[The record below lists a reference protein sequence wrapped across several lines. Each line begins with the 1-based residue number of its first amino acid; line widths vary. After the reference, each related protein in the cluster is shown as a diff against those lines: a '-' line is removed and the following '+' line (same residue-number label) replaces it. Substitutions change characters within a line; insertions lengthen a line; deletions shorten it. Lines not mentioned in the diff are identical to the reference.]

1 MEEPNNPFSEVEI
14 EAEET
19 EPEYHQYQRPQG
31 EGKGKKEKDEPVEKE
46 RVSKLIAKAGIASRR
61 AAEDL
66 ITEGRVAINGHFVRE
81 PGIKI
86 NPNKDKVVIDGRPLV
101 IVERETSVLVFHKPK
116 YVMTTHDDP
125 GDRVKVF
132 DILPK
137 RYAKMH
143 SVGRLD
149 FETTGVLLITDDGEL
164 THLLTHPSH
173 GFEKVYEARV
183 RGEVTRA
190 KIEML
195 QSGVVLEDGKTAPCR
210 ARVIAQTEKNALVE
224 LTLREG
230 KNRQVRRMFEAIGHP
245 VTSLRRTKFAGIE
258 LEGLPS
264 GEFRVL
270 LPGEVKALR
279 KTVENG
285 LKKLGAPT
293 RPRPKAKIVNDKAEF
308 KARRNS
314 DDVLEAKAIADRAP
328 MRKPARKVYDSNSA
342 VSKAP
347 DRRSPAQRSA
357 EETPVRR
364 PAPQRTGFDRSSER
378 PNDND
383 KASTRR
389 PSSERAGFDNNP
401 TRRPSSERPND
412 KAPVRRPPS
421 DRANDK
427 APTRRPSS
435 ERPNDKAPV
444 RRPASEKPTDKAPTR
459 RPASERPAN
468 DKSPIARR
476 IERKW
481 KD

>member
-1 MEEPNNPFSEVEI
+1 MEEPINPFSEVEN
-14 EAEET
+14 EAEEI
-19 EPEYHQYQRPQG
+19 EPDFHKYQRPNG
-31 EGKGKKEKDEPVEKE
+31 EGLGKKDVETPAEKE

-66 ITEGRVAINGHFVRE
+66 ITEGRVAVNGHFVRE
-81 PGIKI
+81 PGVKADPSRDKI
-86 NPNKDKVVIDGRPLV
+86 VVDGRPLV
-101 IVERETSVLVFHKPK
+101 VTERETTVVLFHKPK

-125 GDRVKVF
+125 GNRVKVF

-137 RYAKMH
+137 RFAKMH

-190 KIEML
+190 KIDLL
-195 QSGVVLEDGKTAPCR
+195 QGGVVLEDGKTAPCR
-210 ARVIAQTEKNALVE
+210 ARVLAQTEKNALVE

-230 KNRQVRRMFEAIGHP
+230 KNRQVRRMLEAIGHP

-285 LKKLGAPT
+285 LKKLGAPS
-293 RPRPKAKIVNDKAEF
+293 RPKPKPKIVNDKAEF

-314 DDVLEAKAIADRAP
+314 PEALEAKAVADRAP
-328 MRKPARKVYDSNSA
+328 MKKPTTRKGPNPNYSA
-342 VSKAP
+342 SKSSEP
-347 DRRSPAQRSA
+347 RVGGGRPTGPKPTGSKPPISKP
-357 EETPVRR
+357 PVRR
-364 PAPQRTGFDRSSER
+364 PATER
-378 PNDND
+378 PN
-383 KASTRR
+383 
-389 PSSERAGFDNNP
+389 
-401 TRRPSSERPND
+401 
-412 KAPVRRPPS
+412 
-421 DRANDK
+421 
-427 APTRRPSS
+427 
-435 ERPNDKAPV
+435 
-444 RRPASEKPTDKAPTR
+444 
-459 RPASERPAN
+459 N
-468 DKSPIARR
+468 DKSPVARR